1 MAFCVGTLIIVG
13 TVLVQIVQQTVFK
26 VWAYVLHYVGWVG
39 EGLSAAD
46 WFNLQQ
52 VIGDVSS
59 WLSKEESAE
68 EGSRNGGIWVPFL
81 KGDGI

>member
-1 MAFCVGTLIIVG
+1 M
-13 TVLVQIVQQTVFK
+13 
-26 VWAYVLHYVGWVG
+26 G
-39 EGLSAAD
+39 EGRSAAD

-59 WLSKEESAE
+59 WLPSKEESAE
-68 EGSRNGGIWVPFL
+68 EGSRNEGICVPFL